1 MKDTHLFFVPTFKSE
16 GVHLFYL
23 TSSLI
28 LDEWNK
34 FYELLHLERIII
46 VTKMKFM
53 KLGNRPDT
61 FITEEA
67 TRSVISDV
75 PSDLTI
81 QINNISYLLHKLQ
94 YPLLPKCGLLQQ
106 LTSDSEDSS
115 NVTLNLHDIPG
126 GEEAFELCAK
136 YCYGMTI
143 NLSAH
148 NFVSAFCAAKYLGM
162 TEKVETGNFVMKLEV
177 FLSSCILEGW
187 KDSVV
192 TLQNTRRIYEW
203 SESLGII
210 QKCVESI
217 VDKILTPPHKVS
229 WSYTYTRPGYQKNR
243 RESVPKDWWTEDIS
257 FLDVDLFRCI
267 VMAIKSTNMLQ
278 PQLIGEALHVY
289 ACQWLPDI
297 TNTGLSEGSTSQVED
312 QDSSDRKQRI
322 LQNIVS
328 LVPADKGSFSVK
340 FLLRLVSISNFLGV
354 SQVTKA
360 ELLRLSGSQLEDA
373 ALDDLLLPNRVTSD
387 QTSYDIELVQTVLE
401 SFLRQWK
408 RQTPTDESLSLRSI
422 NNVGKLIDSYLQVVS
437 KDAHLSVKKMTSL
450 AETLPGIARTDHD
463 NLYKAINIYLKEHPD
478 LSKMDKKHLCRILDC
493 QKLSPEV
500 RSHAVKNDQLPLRT
514 VVQLLFF
521 EQEKGLEQERGNTT
535 TNIKDRSSDQT
546 SVVRDDM
553 NKLKLSTN
561 NHHSSKGKGGRNY
574 DDKFQ
579 LRPELSFKIRES
591 AVQEMR
597 KGRKIRDE
605 GISEIQ
611 HSNLNPQEK
620 AKEIRISG
628 KNHSN
633 KGRER

>member
-1 MKDTHLFFVPTFKSE
+1 
-16 GVHLFYL
+16 
-23 TSSLI
+23 
-28 LDEWNK
+28 
-34 FYELLHLERIII
+34 
-46 VTKMKFM
+46 MKFM

-67 TRSVISDV
+67 TRIVISDV

-81 QINNISYLLHKLQ
+81 QINNISYLLHK
-94 YPLLPKCGLLQQ
+94 YPLLPKCGLLQR
-106 LTSDSEDSS
+106 LISDSEDSS

-136 YCYGMTI
+136 YCYGITI
-143 NLSAH
+143 NLSAR

-162 TEKVETGNFVMKLEV
+162 TEKVETGNFVTKLEA

-192 TLQNTRRIYEW
+192 TLQNTSGIYEW
-203 SESLGII
+203 SESLGIVR
-210 QKCVESI
+210 KCIESI

-229 WSYTYTRPGYQKNR
+229 WSYTYTRPGYEKNR

-257 FLDVDLFRCI
+257 FLDVDMFRCI

-278 PQLIGEALHVY
+278 PQLIGESLHVY
-289 ACQWLPDI
+289 ACRWLPEI

-312 QDSSDRKQRI
+312 QDSPDRKQRI
-322 LQNIVS
+322 LETIVS
-328 LVPADKGSFSVK
+328 LIPADKGSVSVK
-340 FLLRLVSISNFLGV
+340 FLLRLVSISNLLGV
-354 SQVTKA
+354 SPVTKT
-360 ELLRLSGSQLEDA
+360 EILRLSGMQLEDA
-373 ALDDLLLPNRVTSD
+373 ALDDLLLPNRVSND
-387 QTSYDIELVQTVLE
+387 QTLYDIELVQTVLE

-422 NNVGKLIDSYLQVVS
+422 NKVGKLIDSYLQVVS
-437 KDAHLSVKKMTSL
+437 KDANLSVQKMTAL
-450 AETLPGIARTDHD
+450 AETLPGIARIDHD

-493 QKLSPEV
+493 QNLSPEV
-500 RSHAVKNDQLPLRT
+500 RSHAVKNDRLPLRT

-521 EQEKGLEQERGNTT
+521 EQEQGNTM
-535 TNIKDRSSDQT
+535 TNIKHRSSDQT

-553 NKLKLSTN
+553 NKLKLSTDDRQ
-561 NHHSSKGKGGRNY
+561 SSIGKGGKNY

-591 AVQEMR
+591 AVQETR
-597 KGRKIRDE
+597 KAREIRDE

-611 HSNLNPQEK
+611 HSNLNPHEK
-620 AKEIRISG
+620 ARERRVSG
-628 KNHSN
+628 KTHTS